1 MKFTVKDQLQRSVIL
16 KERPQRIV
24 SLVPSQTELIVDLG
38 LEVAL
43 LGVTKFC
50 VHPTHLLK
58 DKTIVGGTKQVHFD
72 RIKALNP
79 DVILCNK
86 EENTEAMVS
95 ELETIAP
102 VHISDVGN
110 LEDAL
115 ALITMYGELFKVE
128 DKAKVLVTK
137 IKAKQHELDA
147 YLNGVPSRSAA
158 YFIWKKPWM
167 VAASQTFIDAML
179 RCNHFENVFSHSTRY
194 PEITLADLKKRHP
207 EIILLSSE
215 PYPFQPKHVQS
226 LQAQFPNSKVLI
238 VDGEAFSW
246 YGSRLLKAF
255 DYFKMLH
262 QDHLS

>member
-38 LEVAL
+38 LEAAL
-43 LGVTKFC
+43 FGITKFC

-115 ALITMYGELFKVE
+115 ALITMYGE
-128 DKAKVLVTK
+128 
-137 IKAKQHELDA
+137 
-147 YLNGVPSRSAA
+147 
-158 YFIWKKPWM
+158 
-167 VAASQTFIDAML
+167 
-179 RCNHFENVFSHSTRY
+179 
-194 PEITLADLKKRHP
+194 TL
-207 EIILLSSE
+207 
-215 PYPFQPKHVQS
+215 
-226 LQAQFPNSKVLI
+226 
-238 VDGEAFSW
+238 
-246 YGSRLLKAF
+246 
-255 DYFKMLH
+255 
-262 QDHLS
+262 